1 MLPEGDGF
9 EGRMVPGNNGAR
21 TTAAVAAR
29 SIWLFVSP
37 PGSIEHMVDTR
48 VTVHPAARI
57 DEVEPALHGHFSEH
71 LGRCIYDGM
80 YHDETAGGEGF
91 REDVVSLLADIETPV
106 LRWPGG
112 CFADDYH
119 WADGV
124 GDDRPRRRNLFWAQG
139 REELPEEPNTFGTH
153 EFLELCERIDADPY
167 LAVNVGSGDPQEAAD
182 WVEYCT
188 YGGDTE
194 LADRRR
200 ENGREDPFA
209 VPYWGIGNENWGCG
223 GRMSPEQY
231 AREYRRFAT
240 YVGTMDNL
248 MTDQEFELIACGFSN
263 HEWNRRFMEEVAAS
277 SWGVEFPL
285 DHLTL
290 HHYYGRGM
298 SVVETEDDATFDEFL
313 VGALEMDE
321 HIERIAAAINATAT
335 TRDIGV
341 IIDEWGAWHTEAI
354 SESGLEQPGTV
365 VDALSAAAVLD
376 IFNHHADVMTM
387 GNIAQT
393 VNVLQCLVETDG
405 GDAWA
410 RPTYHVFDLYSPHQ
424 GNDAVRTSVDT
435 PTREVESTDDD
446 LPLVGASASV
456 ADGETYVTLTSR
468 DLRASQEIE
477 IDVEGATPDAVD
489 AQILFEDQEHDAVVD
504 AGSAA
509 SFEPEAFDVGVEND
523 GTLTAELPPSTV
535 LGVSL
540 E

>member
-1 MLPEGDGF
+1 M
-9 EGRMVPGNNGAR
+9 
-21 TTAAVAAR
+21 
-29 SIWLFVSP
+29 S
-37 PGSIEHMVDTR
+37 DTHI
-48 VTVHPAARI
+48 TVHTGARI
-57 DEVEPALHGHFSEH
+57 DRIEPELHGHFSEH

-80 YHDETAGGEGF
+80 WHDETADGEGF
-91 REDVVSLLADIETPV
+91 REDVVDLLADLEMPV

-119 WADGV
+119 WEDGV

-153 EFLELCERIDADPY
+153 EFLELCERIGAEPY
-167 LAVNVGSGDPQEAAD
+167 LALNVGSGDPQEAAD

-200 ENGREDPFA
+200 DNGREEPFD

-223 GRMSPEQY
+223 GQMSPEQY

-248 MTDQEFELIACGFSN
+248 MADQEFDLIACGFEN
-263 HEWNRRFMEEVAAS
+263 HEWNRRFMEEVSESAWGAA
-277 SWGVEFPL
+277 FPL

-290 HHYYGRGM
+290 HHYYGRTM
-298 SVVETEDDATFDEFL
+298 SVVETDDEDKYDQLL
-313 VGALEMDE
+313 VEALEMDE

-341 IIDEWGAWHTEAI
+341 IIDEWGTWHTEAV
-354 SESGLEQPGTV
+354 SETGLEQPGTV
-365 VDALSAAAVLD
+365 IDGLSAAAVLD

-393 VNVLQCLVETDG
+393 VNVLQCLVETEGD
-405 GDAWA
+405 DAWA

-424 GNDAVRTSVDT
+424 GNDAVQTSVDA
-435 PTREVESTDDD
+435 PVRDAERTDAD

-456 ADGETYVTLTSR
+456 ADDETYVTLTNLDVLGAR
-468 DLRASQEIE
+468 EVE
-477 IDVEGATPDAVD
+477 IDTEGDDPSAVD
-489 AQILFEDQEHDAVVD
+489 AQILFDGQEPDAVVD
-504 AGSAA
+504 ADNAA
-509 SFEPEAFDVGVEND
+509 SFEPESFDVGVEND

-540 E
+540 R